1 MRDAIAALSLGI
13 SLEEFSHLEEE
24 HHEDS
29 FWEFRFRT
37 RKEADAK
44 GTDGSY
50 RHQEMLVKHIALG
63 DAFCRLAQG
72 LMSY

>member
-1 MRDAIAALSLGI
+1 MLSRLFP
-13 SLEEFSHLEEE
+13 SAYPSKEFSHLEEE

-29 FWEFRFRT
+29 FWKFRFRT
-37 RKEADAK
+37 REEADAK
-44 GTDGSY
+44 STDGSY